1 MENLTLEQIGAGLGI
16 IMAIL
21 TPCFTIYKI
30 YKKCIE
36 DRFRKLEK
44 IVEEHKNNIEILQK
58 ESTINKK
65 ENLLL
70 IKSIQA
76 CLKGLKEQ
84 GCNGPVTEAIKDI
97 DNYLLKASHN

>member
-1 MENLTLEQIGAGLGI
+1 MGNLTLEQIVAGIGI

-21 TPCFTIYKI
+21 TPCIGIYKI
-30 YKKCIE
+30 YKKYIG
-36 DRFRKLEK
+36 DRFLKLENK
-44 IVEEHKNNIEILQK
+44 IEEHQEEIK
-58 ESTINKK
+58 ELKKETIINKK

-84 GCNGPVTEAIKDI
+84 GCNGPVTEAINNI
-97 DNYLLKASHN
+97 DEYLLKASH